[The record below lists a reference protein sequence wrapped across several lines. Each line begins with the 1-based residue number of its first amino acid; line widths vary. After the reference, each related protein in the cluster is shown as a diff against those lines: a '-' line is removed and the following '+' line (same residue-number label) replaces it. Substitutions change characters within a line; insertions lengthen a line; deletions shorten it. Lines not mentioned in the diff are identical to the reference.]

1 MIIKNIIFDL
11 GNVLL
16 KINTELSKEAF
27 KNHGI
32 SNFDSLYTLS
42 NQVNLF
48 DELET
53 GKITEF
59 EFYEKFRII
68 TKTNLENETIEKC
81 WNELIRD
88 YPQENLEILKQIKN
102 SYNTFIISNTNKIHY
117 KHYTSILKQN
127 HGIENLESLVKKAYF
142 SHECGLRK
150 PDKNFFLLVLNKN
163 DLIPKETLF
172 IDDDIRNIKA
182 AKELGIKTYHLEK
195 LNIEKALKNY
205 NLL

>member
-1 MIIKNIIFDL
+1 MNIKNIIFDL

-16 KINTELSKEAF
+16 KINTELSKQAF
-27 KNHGI
+27 KNYGI
-32 SNFDSLYTLS
+32 FNFDSLYTLA

-59 EFYEKFRII
+59 EFFEKFRKI
-68 TKTNLENETIEKC
+68 TKTNLENEIIEKC
-81 WNELIRD
+81 WNQLIFD
-88 YPQENLEILKQIKN
+88 YPHENLEILKQIKN
-102 SYNTFIISNTNKIHY
+102 SYNTFILSNTNKIHY
-117 KHYTSILKQN
+117 KHYTYILKKN

-150 PDKNFFLLVLNKN
+150 PDKNFFLLVLNEN
-163 DLIPKETLF
+163 NLITEETLF

-182 AKELGIKTYHLEK
+182 ANELGIKTYHLED
-195 LNIEKALKNY
+195 LNLEKALKNY